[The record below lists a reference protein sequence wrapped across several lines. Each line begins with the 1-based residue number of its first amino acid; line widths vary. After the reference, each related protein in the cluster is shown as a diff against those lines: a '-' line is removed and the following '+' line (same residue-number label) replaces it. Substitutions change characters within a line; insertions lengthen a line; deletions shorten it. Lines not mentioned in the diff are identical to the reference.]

1 MDHANIRSNASAND
15 PSLYFTNDFGLHD
28 FINDANFDQFIDLIR
43 GESGDHDHVNS
54 FNPVD
59 YNNCQPINGCSFV
72 DHAQFGPTPGEL
84 FDFNSTVVPEPINS
98 FINSLPNIDVEMKGG
113 EEEDDGED
121 SYATTTTAATTP
133 TKRTKVDR
141 SRTLVSERRRRGR
154 MKEKLYALRSLV
166 PNITKMDKASIV
178 GDAILYVQELKMQ
191 AKKLGTEIA
200 TLELSIKQG
209 EERHQG
215 SVLGKQKRIQLT
227 RSNLPI
233 CRKIMDMFQV
243 EEKGFYV
250 RLVCSKGEGV
260 AVSLYKALESL
271 MGFDVQSSNLATLSD
286 TFILTFNLNVILPFI
301 LINHL
306 FYFLWGFCMLIDQ

>member
-43 GESGDHDHVNS
+43 GESGDHVNS

-306 FYFLWGFCMLIDQ
+306 FYFLWVSAC